1 MSDPIDLS
9 NYQSEVVERKN
20 FDDQNKGKPPLNQ
33 DDEYIFRLVKFP
45 HGYMKKDEKKND
57 DGSVTTVNKTMAICE
72 FEEVQT
78 KNIVSTQFRID
89 KLNFGD
95 DEKFKSGVV
104 KFFQKLGLP
113 LTENKP
119 PNWKEVFVP
128 GMRFRARVVVKVT
141 KDKANNDVTKYYLEV
156 ATVRKLLPSDKAR
169 EDFGITSP
177 DAPQTDANAVSLA
190 KAKQIVVGCADKD
203 SAYQRLVDAKVSVE
217 IIQAFLAADK
227 EGQIAYHI
235 Q

>member
-1 MSDPIDLS
+1 MSEQVDIS
-9 NYQSEVVERKN
+9 NYQSEIVERKS

-33 DDEYIFRLVKFP
+33 DDEYVFRLVKFP
-45 HGYMKKDEKKND
+45 HGYMKKDEKKNA
-57 DGSVTTVNKTMAICE
+57 DGSITSVNKTMAICE
-72 FEEVQT
+72 FEEAQT
-78 KNIVSTQFRID
+78 KNIVTTQFRID

-104 KFFQKLGLP
+104 KFFQKLGMP
-113 LTENKP
+113 LTENKA
-119 PNWKEVFVP
+119 PNWKDVFVP
-128 GMRFRARVVVKVT
+128 GMRFRGRVVVKVT
-141 KDKANNDVTKYYLEV
+141 KDKDNNDVTKYYLEV

-169 EDFGITSP
+169 EDFGVTAP

-203 SAYQRLVDAKVSVE
+203 SAYQRLLDAKVQAE
-217 IIQAFLAADK
+217 ILQAFLAADK
-227 EGQIAYHI
+227 AGHIAYPI